1 MHNLAILESN
11 VNLQSPEPSGLRY
24 PCFNYKKTT
33 KRQKLPMASC
43 KKLSL
48 RLPSPR
54 SDEATHTPRRRSKGA
69 TTAAA
74 YDDED
79 CSDGSS
85 SDREDERTDE
95 DNNLRDLLMSS
106 PSTFMR
112 RVFLGSASAS
122 VSSSSSAF
130 TFAEGDARDN
140 RFEQPP
146 TNKTTG
152 KKQKQK
158 QKQRRAGW
166 VVNFGAS
173 RWVVLSSCLFT
184 VPVLYASSGGLRM
197 LPLPLAV
204 RQVPIA
210 YMLGLH
216 SQSSNTVHT
225 PNAVTYFLA
234 IVSALTAIL
243 SAQHWWRAREHS
255 LQRALDL
262 VWCKVSALF
271 YASIGCFYAGTDA
284 TVWLLGVLGCVLMA
298 AGYSFSGSQFDA
310 GNKYWFVFHMLFHCA
325 VVCTQML
332 VLHTVFTNE

>member
-1 MHNLAILESN
+1 MTS
-11 VNLQSPEPSGLRY
+11 R
-24 PCFNYKKTT
+24 
-33 KRQKLPMASC
+33 

-54 SDEATHTPRRRSKGA
+54 SDGATHTPRRRSKRA

-74 YDDED
+74 FDDED
-79 CSDGSS
+79 CSDGST
-85 SDREDERTDE
+85 SDREGERTDE
-95 DNNLRDLLMSS
+95 YNNLRDLLMSS

-112 RVFLGSASAS
+112 RVFIGSASAS
-122 VSSSSSAF
+122 VPSSSSSSASSSAF

-152 KKQKQK
+152 KKQKQ
-158 QKQRRAGW
+158 RRAEW
-166 VVNFGAS
+166 VVDFGAS
-173 RWVVLSSCLFT
+173 RWVVMSSCLFA
-184 VPVLYASSGGLRM
+184 VPVLYASSGGLHI

-204 RQVPIA
+204 RRVPIA

-216 SQSSNTVHT
+216 SQPSNLVHT

-262 VWCKVSALF
+262 FWCKVSALF
-271 YASIGCFYAGTDA
+271 YASIGCFYAGTNA
-284 TVWLLGVLGCVLMA
+284 TIWLLGVVGCVLMA
-298 AGYSFSGSQFDA
+298 TGYSFSGSQFDA

-332 VLHTVFTNE
+332 VLHTVFTSE